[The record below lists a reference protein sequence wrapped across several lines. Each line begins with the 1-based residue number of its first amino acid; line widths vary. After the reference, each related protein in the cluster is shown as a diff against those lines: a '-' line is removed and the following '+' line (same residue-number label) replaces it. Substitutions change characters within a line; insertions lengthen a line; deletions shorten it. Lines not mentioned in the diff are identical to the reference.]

1 MEAQLNQASTFA
13 AQNYADSFFRQL
25 PTDSR
30 FLQVSFQKFP
40 PSTTLDCETI
50 TFSLNRFEA
59 ANVYQIQNTHIEIQ
73 IVIQQTKDNALP
85 AKTVTVGPINNVVH
99 SFFESVSLKVND
111 QLITKSASSYPYK
124 AYITNCLTY
133 PNTVKAAQLQTEGY
147 YADYAPHMGPT
158 TNNVGFGARSQ
169 LFRKENKTGND
180 YKSEGA
186 RFFGKLQ
193 LELMGC
199 QSGLVPG
206 TKVEIEVIHLLFLSE
221 KSKNSISFFSGPCY
235 LLNAPSICIF
245 YQ

>member
-40 PSTTLDCETI
+40 PNSSLDCETI
-50 TFSLNRFEA
+50 QFNLSRFEA

-73 IVIQQTKDNALP
+73 IVILQTKDKALP

-111 QLITKSASSYPYK
+111 QLITKSASHYPYK
-124 AYITNCLTY
+124 AYITSCLTY
-133 PNTVKAAQLQTEGY
+133 PNTVKVAQLQTEGY
-147 YADYAPHMGPT
+147 YADYSPHMGPT
-158 TNNVGFGARSQ
+158 TNNVGFASRSQ
-169 LFRKENKTGND
+169 LFRKENKSGND
-180 YKSEGA
+180 YKPEGA

-206 TKVEIEVIHLLFLSE
+206 TKVELEVLYTCHSLLIQTS
-221 KSKNSISFFSGPCY
+221 
-235 LLNAPSICIF
+235 
-245 YQ
+245 